1 MPYPDLMRRVEI
13 APETL
18 AAFATVGTPTLTALL
33 QKRGV
38 RNVFM
43 TGVLP
48 LNPERKMVGR
58 AFTLRYLPA
67 RGDMDGSMGLD
78 DLTNIQRKG
87 VEEIGPG
94 EVFTIDARGNT
105 DAGTMGEILATRIF
119 ARGAAGIVTDGA
131 FRDTPGIRALGQPA
145 YVRGMHGAANTSQH
159 FAANLQIPIACG
171 GVMVCPG
178 DVLIGDGEGV
188 VVVPQALAA
197 AVAAEAA
204 EYEGLEEYV
213 RSLVASGASIRG
225 VYPPNDETRAAY
237 AAQVAKQRTEQAGD
251 RQ

>member
-1 MPYPDLMRRVEI
+1 MPYPDLTQRVEI
-13 APETL
+13 APDTL
-18 AAFATVGTPTLTALL
+18 ASFATVGTATLTALL
-33 QKRGV
+33 QKRGL

-94 EVFTIDARGNT
+94 EIFTIDARGNT
-105 DAGTMGEILATRIF
+105 DAGTLGEILATRIF

-131 FRDTPGIRALGQPA
+131 FRDTPAFALSVNRRMCGECMEPRTPPSTSRRTCKSPLPA
-145 YVRGMHGAANTSQH
+145 GA
-159 FAANLQIPIACG
+159 
-171 GVMVCPG
+171 
-178 DVLIGDGEGV
+178 
-188 VVVPQALAA
+188 
-197 AVAAEAA
+197 
-204 EYEGLEEYV
+204 
-213 RSLVASGASIRG
+213 
-225 VYPPNDETRAAY
+225 
-237 AAQVAKQRTEQAGD
+237 
-251 RQ
+251 